1 MALDYNKRI
10 GAARWQTK
18 RYEHNRKALFANFYP
33 NIKGSV
39 SGLYSTLSRSA
50 TLDIASP
57 WAWTMAEK
65 VQSLAPWWISDNMK
79 EQLAQRWTEKL
90 TPLNPEIEMKVKG
103 MFAANVQIEQPAS
116 GQMCRPW
123 SHACRSSFQ
132 ASAPVG
138 EQLCRIF

>member
-1 MALDYNKRI
+1 MANML
-10 GAARWQTK
+10 A
-18 RYEHNRKALFANFYP
+18 
-33 NIKGSV
+33 
-39 SGLYSTLSRSA
+39 
-50 TLDIASP
+50 
-57 WAWTMAEK
+57 
-65 VQSLAPWWISDNMK
+65 LAPRWISDNMK

-103 MFAANVQIEQPAS
+103 MFAANVQIGHPAS